1 MISVMSEN
9 ILDTP
14 DTNSQPRSKKK
25 VLFWTLGIFLVFVLI
40 AGAIVW
46 AALSKLGDFE
56 TIDNAFPDESTRPE
70 ANVPA
75 EGESDPAM
83 NILLLGS
90 DSRAD
95 TSTPVLDDLG
105 NRADTI
111 MVAHIPSDRSGV
123 QIMSIMRDSWVEI
136 PGYGQSKINAAM
148 SHGGVPLMVETVEDI
163 IDQRIDHVAVADFN
177 GFENITDALGGVELN
192 NPRAFSYGDHQFQE
206 GPITLNGDEALTFVR
221 SRNFSDG
228 DYTRV
233 ENQQLFMKGMA
244 SEVLSRDTLTSPGKL
259 NDLVEATTPYVALDG
274 DFGAGTMVGLGTSM
288 SSVRANDITS
298 FTLPTSGLGTEG
310 GGQSVV
316 YIDWDELD
324 EVQERFKDDELADY
338 QPDPR

>member
-1 MISVMSEN
+1 MTEN
-9 ILDTP
+9 LLEPTG
-14 DTNSQPRSKKK
+14 TESQPKSKKK

-40 AGAIVW
+40 AGGIIW

-56 TIDNAFPDESTRPE
+56 TIDDAFPEESTRPE
-70 ANVPA
+70 ASVAA
-75 EGESDPAM
+75 EGEDDPSM

-95 TSTPVLDDLG
+95 TTTPILDDLG

-136 PGYGQSKINAAM
+136 PGHGHSKINAAM
-148 SHGGVPLMVETVEDI
+148 SHGGVPLMIETVEDI

-177 GFENITDALGGVELN
+177 GFQNMTNALGGVEVN
-192 NPRAFSYGDHQFQE
+192 NPQAFSYGDHQFAQ

-259 NDLVEATTPYVALDG
+259 NDLIDATTPYVALDG

-316 YIDWDELD
+316 YIDWDELED
-324 EVQERFKDDELADY
+324 VQERFKNDDLADY